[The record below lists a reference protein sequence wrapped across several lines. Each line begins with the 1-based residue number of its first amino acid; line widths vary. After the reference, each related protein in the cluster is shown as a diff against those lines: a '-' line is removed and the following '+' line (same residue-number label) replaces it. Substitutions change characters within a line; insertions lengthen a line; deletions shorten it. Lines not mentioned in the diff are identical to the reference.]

1 MSIDSPIDY
10 FNEKNNKLGTWISN
24 VHSGFISSNNLPPVI
39 SHEKPGLVASS
50 SVIIPRIIIDDSP
63 HICHIVLNK
72 NKSVDDQRV
81 SEIEDELESLNI

>member
-24 VHSGFISSNNLPPVI
+24 VHSGILSSNNLPLVI
-39 SHEKPGLVASS
+39 SHEEPGHVASS

-63 HICHIVLNK
+63 YIHHQVLSK
-72 NKSVDDQRV
+72 NKSVNDQRV
-81 SEIEDELESLNI
+81 SEI